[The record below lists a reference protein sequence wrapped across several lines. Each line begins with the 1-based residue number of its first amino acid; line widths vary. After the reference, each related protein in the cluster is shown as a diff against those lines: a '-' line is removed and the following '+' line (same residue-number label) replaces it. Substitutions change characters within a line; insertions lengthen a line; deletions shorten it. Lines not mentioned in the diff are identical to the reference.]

1 VTPDQFIDSFW
12 SSTVNGLVLGS
23 VYALIALGYTLVYGV
38 LRLINF
44 AHSEV
49 FMFGVFG
56 TLVALWVLDIPVLVD
71 GADPLRTGF
80 SLVATLAFC
89 LLVSAV
95 AGGGAAAILEMVAY
109 RPLRRRN
116 SPRLVFLISAIGA
129 SFVLAEGV
137 GAFGTKRREEYAIPR
152 VLEKRELFRIGGGQV
167 RVDHILVVVAAI
179 IMMIGLV
186 LFVNKTRFGR
196 GIRAVAQ
203 NQEAAQLM
211 GVNVDRIIL
220 VTFVVGGIMAGVA
233 GFLYGVFNE
242 VARYSMGFLLG
253 VKAFTA
259 AVLGGIGNLQ
269 GALLGGIALGLIEN
283 YGTAMFGADQKM
295 GSVTAFVVLVFVLL
309 FRPSGLLGESLGRAR
324 A

>member
-1 VTPDQFIDSFW
+1 VTPDLFVDLFW

-38 LRLINF
+38 LKLINF

-49 FMFGVFG
+49 FMLGVFG
-56 TLVALWVLDIPVLVD
+56 TLVGLWVLERLGLLD
-71 GADPLRTGF
+71 GGDQILTGLPLLG
-80 SLVATLAFC
+80 TLLFC
-89 LLVSAV
+89 ALVSAA
-95 AGGGAAAILEMVAY
+95 AGGGAAAILETVAY

-129 SFVLAEGV
+129 SFVIAEAV
-137 GAFGTKRREEYAIPR
+137 RNFGRKGSEEYAIPR
-152 VLEKRELFRIGGGQV
+152 VLDKQELFRLFGAQV
-167 RVDHILVVVAAI
+167 RIDHIMVVVASF
-179 IMMIGLV
+179 IMMALLV
-186 LFVNKTRFGR
+186 VFVGRTKLGR

-203 NQEAAQLM
+203 NSEAAQLM

-220 VTFVVGGIMAGVA
+220 VTFVVGGVMAGIA
-233 GFLYGVFNE
+233 GFLYGTFNE
-242 VARYSMGFLLG
+242 SARYSMGFLLG

-269 GALLGGIALGLIEN
+269 GALVGGIALGLIEN
-283 YGTAMFGADQKM
+283 YGTAMFNADQKM
-295 GSVTAFVVLVFVLL
+295 GSVTAFVVLVLVLM